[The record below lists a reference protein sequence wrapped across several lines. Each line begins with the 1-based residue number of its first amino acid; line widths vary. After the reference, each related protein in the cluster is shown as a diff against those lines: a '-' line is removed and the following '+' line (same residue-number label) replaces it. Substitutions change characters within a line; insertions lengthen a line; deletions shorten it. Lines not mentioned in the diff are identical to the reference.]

1 VKDARGFIISKGDT
15 IAIAQRGGSSVWQ
28 GVYSVMDVT
37 LTRIQFQGATRPHF
51 TSASRAVVVVQGA
64 AGVDAENGTPAPKK
78 SSSRREGR
86 AVTPLAG
93 AIYGAERFGHLAAC
107 TPRTA
112 EVAGWVAARP
122 GKNAAWYAKQV
133 DGDSQSGY
141 RSLYTARDLGFIRQ
155 RGNKFYPVALR
166 CPEQGHQDEQNNS
179 PPVPP
184 VEIDEAG
191 GPA

>member
-1 VKDARGFIISKGDT
+1 VKDARGQTIRKGDT
-15 IAIAQRGGSSVWQ
+15 VALAQRGGSSVWQ
-28 GVYSVMDVT
+28 GVYSVLDVT

-64 AGVDAENGTPAPKK
+64 AGVAAESGTPTPKK
-78 SSSRREGR
+78 PPSRSV
-86 AVTPLAG
+86 VTPLAG

-141 RSLYTARDLGFIRQ
+141 RSLYAARDLGFLRQ

-166 CPEQGHQDEQNNS
+166 CPEQGHQDGQDDS
-179 PPVPP
+179 PPIPP